1 MNTYEI
7 SKFVFY
13 DSNNYNYLNGL
24 RINTMPRGP
33 LKNYIKKISK
43 SKLSPFESFYE
54 LSNQE
59 QRCYYQI
66 YNMENPSQPLLEN
79 NISVLF
85 VLTHLLPTNKK
96 GEPAGFNPP
105 APTFS
110 VRYISITSGV
120 ASSVAMPSQMFALA
134 PSTNVFVSLR
144 GMLM

>member
-13 DSNNYNYLNGL
+13 EQNNYNYLNGL
-24 RINTMPRGP
+24 RMNTMPRGP

-43 SKLSPFESFYE
+43 PKLSPFESFYE
-54 LSNQE
+54 VANQE

-85 VLTHLLPTNKK
+85 NFLLLNNYTINTDITKIMKK
-96 GEPAGFNPP
+96 NTPNLIC
-105 APTFS
+105 
-110 VRYISITSGV
+110 YINYT
-120 ASSVAMPSQMFALA
+120 
-134 PSTNVFVSLR
+134 
-144 GMLM
+144 